1 MREEYWQRRHLAA
14 EDEEERL
21 YWEERRRY
29 EEDYM
34 EWCRRGNLGPFP
46 RRPPF
51 AGGAPPPVSTCYNNL
66 VLEYK
71 LVIDL
76 KIRVVMI
83 NYSSPLKIW

>member
-1 MREEYWQRRHLAA
+1 MREEYWQRRHMAA

-46 RRPPF
+46 RPRPPF
-51 AGGAPPPVSTCYNNL
+51 SGNVPPPVSWNF
-66 VLEYK
+66 V
-71 LVIDL
+71 
-76 KIRVVMI
+76 
-83 NYSSPLKIW
+83 